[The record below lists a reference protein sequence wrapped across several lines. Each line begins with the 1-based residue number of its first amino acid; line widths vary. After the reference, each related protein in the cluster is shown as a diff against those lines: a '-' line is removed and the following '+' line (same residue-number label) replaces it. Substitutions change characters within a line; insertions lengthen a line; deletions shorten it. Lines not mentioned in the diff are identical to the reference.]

1 MNKKKILDSRRIHIK
16 CDNCGHEDDVR
27 GASVREN
34 DNWGIDE
41 NGIICIENKRHH
53 YYGNRYYII
62 YGSDV
67 DYRYFCSHLLS

>member
-1 MNKKKILDSRRIHIK
+1 MNKEKILDSHRVHIK

-34 DNWGIDE
+34 DNWDIDE
-41 NGIICIENKRHH
+41 N
-53 YYGNRYYII
+53 GNRYYII

-67 DYRYFCSHLLS
+67 DYCYFCSHLLS